1 MIIVI
6 VVVTGLF
13 TYYQNSKSEAIMAK
27 FKNLIPPQA
36 KVWRD
41 GVKKSVDASLLVPGD
56 IIEVDG
62 GDKIPADIRIL
73 ESKDMKVNNSSLTV
87 LSCLV
92 KFRENPNIFPEK
104 ENAPRIR
111 FLKLKTWHF
120 SGQIVRRDMVKQ

>member
-1 MIIVI
+1 
-6 VVVTGLF
+6 
-13 TYYQNSKSEAIMAK
+13 MAK
-27 FKNLIPPQA
+27 FKNLIPLQA

-87 LSCLV
+87 FGCLI
-92 KFRENPNIFPEK
+92 KLRESQNIFQEK
-104 ENAPRIR
+104 ENALRIK
-111 FLKLKTWHF
+111 F
-120 SGQIVRRDMVKQ
+120 